1 VINKLL
7 FICVPLLALAPQ
19 LSFAER
25 LDTQRKDF
33 IEAYNILHKG
43 GAYSGSHLKDYVLA
57 SYLDFERINQH
68 LKRTSDQALD
78 EFIRANPKSYLA
90 NKLMVERL
98 TRLSKQQKW
107 QNIITLADK
116 IEGGGSKAKCP
127 LLSAQINTLDGKSK
141 QVALL
146 AAKRYW
152 LKGKAASKSCNTLID
167 LLHKNQLIDDNDLW
181 QRLSKAMDKGKTR
194 LAKSLAKN
202 TKHQKLVTLW
212 AKIRKKPSKYL
223 NHKLLQKNNQK
234 TRHLMTYAIKR
245 IARKDTAKAKQKW
258 GKLQQSHGFTK
269 DEKSDVNSYIAT
281 RDAIDHKA
289 DALEQLMAIP
299 SERRSKEA
307 NVWMARS
314 AIRRGRWQEVL
325 NAIKPMNHDE
335 KKQDVWT
342 YWRTYAKHRLGKKT
356 VPEDYY
362 ELSKNASFYG
372 FLAADQLKVPYER
385 LQQEEPDWDYFI
397 PEIKNSAGFQRAVEL
412 YAIGQDKLA
421 RKEWMWELKKLSH
434 HDKLVAAAY
443 ALKINQPF
451 LAIITISQT
460 KDWNQVG
467 LRFPMKYKNLVL
479 SSAKN
484 QNIDPAWVYGI
495 MRRESAFDSQ
505 ISSSANAR
513 GLMQILPRTA
523 KEVAR
528 KLGIKGHKTSDL
540 LIPEKNARLGSAY
553 LSQMLKKFN
562 GNFAKATASYNAGP
576 HRIPKWTPEFP
587 IVAPR
592 WIESIPFDET
602 RNYVRAVM
610 SYTTIYDYK
619 LNHIPNNIQGK
630 NLRLSERLHPIGGNL

>member
-1 VINKLL
+1 MINKHFYFWVLL
-7 FICVPLLALAPQ
+7 FSLVPLS
-19 LSFAER
+19 SFAKS

-43 GAYSGSHLKDYVLA
+43 GAYSGSHLKSYILS

-68 LKRTSDQALD
+68 LKTTSDQTLAK
-78 EFIRANPKSYLA
+78 FISTNPKSYLA
-90 NKLMVERL
+90 NKLLTERL
-98 TRLSKQQKW
+98 VRLAKQEKW
-107 QNIITLADK
+107 QEVLMLSNDL
-116 IEGGGSKAKCP
+116 EGGGSKAKCP
-127 LLSAQINTLDGKSK
+127 ILSAQIQTLSGKSK

-146 AAKRYW
+146 TAKRYW
-152 LKGKAASKSCNTLID
+152 LKGKAASKSCNALIE

-181 QRLSKAMDKGKTR
+181 QRISIAMNKGKTR
-194 LAKSLAKN
+194 LAITLSKKS
-202 TKHQKLVTLW
+202 KHSKLVALW
-212 AKIRKKPSKYL
+212 TKIRKQPSKYL
-223 NHKLLQKNNQK
+223 NHKHLQKSNQK
-234 TRHLMTYAIKR
+234 TRHIMTYAIKR
-245 IARKDTAKAKQKW
+245 IARKDTNKAKKKW
-258 GKLQQSHGFTK
+258 QKLQQSHGFTR
-269 DEKSDVNSYIAT
+269 DEKADVDSYIAT
-281 RDAIDHKA
+281 RDAVDHKA

-299 SERRSKEA
+299 SNKRSKEA
-307 NVWMARS
+307 NIWMARS
-314 AIRRGRWQEVL
+314 AIRRGRWQEVI
-325 NAIKPMNHDE
+325 NAIKPMSHDE

-342 YWRTYAKHRLGKKT
+342 YWRTYSKHRLGKKIL
-356 VPEDYY
+356 PEDYF
-362 ELSKNASFYG
+362 ELSNNASFYG
-372 FLAADQLKVPYER
+372 FLAADQLKRPYQR
-385 LQQEEPDWDYFI
+385 LEKEEPDWNQFI
-397 PEIKNSAGFQRAVEL
+397 PEIKKVKGFQRAAEL
-412 YAIGQDKLA
+412 YAIGLPKLA
-421 RKEWMWELKKLSH
+421 RKEWMWELKQLNH

-443 ALKINQPF
+443 ALEIDQPF

-467 LRFPMKYKNLVL
+467 LRFPMKYKDLVL
-479 SSAKN
+479 SSAKE

-540 LIPEKNARLGSAY
+540 LIPEKNARLGAAY
-553 LSQMLKKFN
+553 LSQMLRKFN

-576 HRIPKWTPEFP
+576 HRIPKWTPKFP

-602 RNYVRAVM
+602 RNYVRAVL

-619 LNHIPNNIQGK
+619 LNHKTGK
-630 NLRLSERLHPIGGNL
+630 NLRLSQRLHPIGGNL

>member
-1 VINKLL
+1 MTYKLL
-7 FICVPLLALAPQ
+7 FFCIPVLALVPFQ
-19 LSFAER
+19 SFAKS
-25 LDTQRKDF
+25 LDAQRKDF
-33 IEAYNILHKG
+33 IEAYDILHKG
-43 GAYSGSHLKDYVLA
+43 GAFSGSHLKDYALA

-68 LKRTSDQALD
+68 LKQTSDQALD
-78 EFIRANPKSYLA
+78 DFIHANPKSYLA
-90 NKLMVERL
+90 NKLTIERL
-98 TRLSKQQKW
+98 TRLANQQKW
-107 QNIITLADK
+107 QDILTLAEK
-116 IEGGGSKAKCP
+116 VEGGGSKAKCP
-127 LLSAQINTLDGKSK
+127 ILNAQINTSEGKSK

-152 LKGKAASKSCNTLID
+152 LKGKAASKACNAVID
-167 LLHKNQLIDDNDLW
+167 LLHKNKMINDNDLW
-181 QRLSKAMDKGKTR
+181 LRISKAMEKGKTR

-202 TKHQKLVTLW
+202 SKHQKLVSLW
-212 AKIRKKPSKYL
+212 VKLRKKPAKHL
-223 NHKLLQKNNQK
+223 NHKLLQKSTSK
-234 TRHLMTYAIKR
+234 TRHLMTYAVKR
-245 IARKDTAKAKQKW
+245 IARKDTDKAKKKW
-258 GKLQQSHGFTK
+258 RKLQQTHGFTR
-269 DEKSDVNSYIAT
+269 DEKADVDSYIAT
-281 RDAIDHKA
+281 RDAVDHKP

-299 SERRSKEA
+299 SEKRTKEA

-325 NAIKPMNHDE
+325 NAIKPMSHDE

-342 YWRTYAKHRLGKKT
+342 YWRTYAKHRLGKKNT
-356 VPEDYY
+356 PEDYY
-362 ELSKNASFYG
+362 ELSKDASFYG
-372 FLAADQLKVPYER
+372 FLAADQLKAPYER
-385 LQQEEPDWDYFI
+385 LQKEEPDWDQFI
-397 PEIKNSAGFQRAVEL
+397 PEIKKTAGFQRAVEL
-412 YAIGQDKLA
+412 YTLGLTKLA
-421 RKEWMWELKKLSH
+421 RKEWMWELKQLSH

-443 ALKINQPF
+443 ALEINQPF

-467 LRFPMKYKNLVL
+467 LRFPMKYKNLVIK
-479 SSAKN
+479 SAN
-484 QNIDPAWVYGI
+484 SQNIDPAWVYGI

-505 ISSSANAR
+505 ISSSANAK

-528 KLGIKGHKTSDL
+528 KLGIKSHKTSDL

-592 WIESIPFDET
+592 WIESIPFNET

-619 LNHIPNNIQGK
+619 LNHKTGK

>member
-1 VINKLL
+1 
-7 FICVPLLALAPQ
+7 VPLFVLAP
-19 LSFAER
+19 LSSFAKS

-43 GAYSGSHLKDYVLA
+43 GAYSGSHLKDYILS

-68 LKRTSDQALD
+68 LKKTTDKTLD
-78 EFIRANPKSYLA
+78 DFIQRNPNSYLA

-98 TRLSKQQKW
+98 ARLSKDQQW
-107 QNIITLADK
+107 QKILILADK

-127 LLSAQINTLDGKSK
+127 LLMAQIHTLEGKSK

-152 LKGKAASKSCNTLID
+152 LKGKAASKSCNPLIN
-167 LLHKNQLIDDNDLW
+167 LLHDRHLINDDDIW
-181 QRLSKAMDKGKTR
+181 QRIVKAMDKGKTR

-202 TKHQKLVTLW
+202 TKHQKLVALW
-212 AKIRKKPSKYL
+212 VKLRKKPSKYL
-223 NHKLLQKNNQK
+223 SHKLLQKNNSK
-234 TRHLMTYAIKR
+234 TRYLMTYAIKR
-245 IARKDTAKAKQKW
+245 IARKDANKAQKKW
-258 GKLQQSHGFTK
+258 HKLQQSHGFTR
-269 DEKSDVNSYIAT
+269 DEKADVESYIAT
-281 RDAIDHKA
+281 RNAVDHKKN
-289 DALEQLMAIP
+289 ALEQLMAIP
-299 SERRSKEA
+299 SEKRSKEA
-307 NVWMARS
+307 NIWMARS

-325 NAIKPMNHDE
+325 NAIKPMSHDE
-335 KKQDVWT
+335 KKQGVWT

-356 VPEDYY
+356 IPEDYY

-385 LQQEEPDWDYFI
+385 LQQEEPDWDQFI
-397 PEIKNSAGFQRAVEL
+397 PTIENKAGFKRAIEL
-412 YAIGQDKLA
+412 YAIGLTKLA

-467 LRFPMKYKNLVL
+467 LRFPMKYKDLVIN
-479 SSAKN
+479 SAKD
-484 QNIDPAWVYGI
+484 QGIHPAWVYGI

-592 WIESIPFDET
+592 WIESIPFNET
-602 RNYVRAVM
+602 RKYVRAVM

-619 LNHIPNNIQGK
+619 LNHKTGK